1 MPRFVSFIKL
11 APKTVF
17 GWHLRFGAHG
27 RLTPPWEKARLL
39 REEGK
44 ADEGRKRFSKIGFCR
59 LEHDWVDRFA
69 DYAPDSTFTT
79 ELVKGPLPQLRH
91 IRTFDGEDNGTVLT
105 DELHYRLPGHVFGQI
120 LFGRYFKHRLARMF
134 RFRHRRA
141 GYDLAHLEQYK
152 SKAPLKIAV
161 SGASGDIGQ
170 ALVPFLNTCGHE
182 VWRLVRRKPY
192 PNTREIAW
200 NPETGEIDEKKLAE
214 MDAVIHLA
222 GLNVGEEAWSS
233 ERKVRLLENRKAGA
247 ELLSDTLA
255 RLRKGPETLIVASA
269 TGYYGHQPGK
279 VLDEDALPGNGFAPL
294 LCQAIEEST
303 ASAHKVGI
311 RVVHARLG
319 VVLSYR
325 GHFMK
330 KLLPGYKCG
339 FGAMLGDGYQYL
351 SWVTQDDVLY
361 ALHHILH
368 TRSLKGAV
376 NITAP
381 LPVTNRDFSD
391 SLARV
396 LNRPRFFSIP
406 ARLVRWLFG
415 QMGDELMLADAC
427 VVPDKLRDSGFRHT
441 FPMLDGALRWT
452 LGKLPPLS
460 QER

>member
-1 MPRFVSFIKL
+1 MPRFVSYLKL

-17 GWHLRFGAHG
+17 GWHLRFGAAA
-27 RLTPPWEKARLL
+27 RLTPPWEKARTL

-44 ADEGRKRFSKIGFCR
+44 VDEGRKRFIKIGLAGFE
-59 LEHDWVDRFA
+59 LDWVDRFI
-69 DYAPDSTFTT
+69 DYAPESSFTT
-79 ELVKGPLPQLRH
+79 ELAKGPLPQFRH
-91 IRTFDGEDNGTVLT
+91 IRTFDTEERGTVLT
-105 DELHYRLPGHVFGQI
+105 DEVHYRLPGSVLGQA
-120 LFGRYFKHRLARMF
+120 LLGGYVKRRLRKLF

-152 SKAPLKIAV
+152 SKPHLKIAV
-161 SGASGDIGQ
+161 TGASGDIGQ

-192 PNTREIAW
+192 PNTREIFW
-200 NPETGEIDEKKLAE
+200 NPETGEIDDKKLAE

-222 GLNVGEEAWSS
+222 GLNIGEAAWSS
-233 ERKVRLLENRKAGA
+233 ERKTRLLENRKVGA

-255 RLRKGPETLIVASA
+255 RLKKGPETLIVASA
-269 TGYYGHQPGK
+269 IGYYGHQPGK
-279 VLDEDALPGNGFAPL
+279 VLNEESLPGNGFAPL
-294 LCQAIEEST
+294 LCQTIEEST
-303 ASAHKVGI
+303 ASAYKAGV

-319 VVLSYR
+319 VVLSHR
-325 GHFMK
+325 GQFMK
-330 KLLPGYKCG
+330 KMLPSFKAGA
-339 FGAMLGDGYQYL
+339 GAMLGDGYQYL
-351 SWVTQDDVLY
+351 SWVAQDDALY

-368 TRSLKGAV
+368 TRALKGAV

-381 LPVTNRDFSD
+381 LPVTNRDFAD

-396 LNRPRFFSIP
+396 LGRPRLFNIP
-406 ARLVRWLFG
+406 AWLVRWLFG
-415 QMGDELMLADAC
+415 QMGEELMLADAC
-427 VVPDKLRDSGFRHT
+427 VVPDKLRDSGFKHS